1 MNEPNRYP
9 IRIRLV
15 NVAPEPPRDR
25 PALVT
30 EATTPA
36 AAAQIARLFIAGEP
50 FGTGWHQKKPY
61 DRLIFE
67 PSEPFQREPLAAALC
82 QALAA
87 YTRHLAAAAHWY
99 NPLGA
104 ADFRAPGWTPE
115 ELRRAMEG
123 LEADLLRFPRDP
135 AALGALASAIGYTL
149 VLPEAAEA

>member
-1 MNEPNRYP
+1 MNENCYP

-25 PALVT
+25 PVVVA

-36 AAAQIARLFIAGEP
+36 AAAQIARLFIAGEH

-61 DRLIFE
+61 DRLVFE

-87 YTRHLAAAAHWY
+87 YTRHLADMAHWHA
-99 NPLGA
+99 PSGA
-104 ADFRAPGWTPE
+104 ADFRAPGFTPE
-115 ELRRAMEG
+115 QLHQALAD
-123 LEADLLRFPRDP
+123 LEADLLRYPRDP
-135 AALGALASAIGYTL
+135 AALGALAGAIGYTL